1 MSDKG
6 KSVLILGGCGFI
18 GRNLVKYLVDNK
30 LASKIRVADK
40 NLPATSYLS
49 SEHKAAFDEKI
60 VEFMQADLTREA
72 HVNKVFKEKDAKFD
86 YVVNLCG
93 ETRFGLAEEEYKKKC
108 LEPAQLA
115 GKVAA
120 ELKVEKF
127 VEISTAQIYSADKK
141 PSNEDGKVAPWTILA
156 KYRLEAET
164 ELKKISGLPLVIL
177 RPVTVYGPGDMT
189 GITPRIVCAAVY
201 QDRNEKMK
209 FLWDK
214 ALKLNSVHVVDVCGA
229 IWAAL
234 SKGKSG
240 SVYNLADQTDL
251 DQGTLNGLLGEVFEI
266 KVDFLGSMLSNLAKM
281 QLSAVAEEANDK
293 HVPGWTKLCQKH
305 KILNTPL
312 SPYIDKELLSNNNL
326 SVDGEKI
333 TKELGY
339 KYVHPKFTK
348 ELIQAVVESFVAQ
361 GIFPPVLG
369 KGAGSG
375 SSASESE
382 SEGTS

>member
-1 MSDKG
+1 MSSDSK

-30 LASKIRVADK
+30 LASFIRIADK
-40 NLPATSYLS
+40 NLPATSYLNA
-49 SEHKAAFDEKI
+49 EHKKAFDEKI
-60 VEFMQADLTREA
+60 VEFVQTDLTREA
-72 HVNKVFKEKDAKFD
+72 HVNKAFKDKDTKFQ

-93 ETRFGLAEEEYKKKC
+93 ETRFGLSEEEYKKKC

-120 ELKVEKF
+120 EVKVEKF
-127 VEISTAQIYSADKK
+127 VEVSTAQIYSPDKK
-141 PSNEDGKVAPWTILA
+141 PSFEDGKLAPWTVLA
-156 KYRLEAET
+156 KYRLDAEE
-164 ELKKISGLPLVIL
+164 ELKKVSGLPLVIL

-201 QDRNEKMK
+201 QDKKEKMK

-214 ALKLNSVHVVDVCGA
+214 DLKLNSVHVLDVCGA

-234 SKGKSG
+234 TKGKSG
-240 SVYNLADQTDL
+240 SVYNVADQSDL
-251 DQGTLNGLLGEVFEI
+251 DQGTLNGLLGQVFGI

-281 QLSAVAEEANDK
+281 QLSAVAEDANDK

-326 SVDGEKI
+326 CVDGTKI
-333 TKELGY
+333 AKDLDY

-348 ELIQAVVESFVAQ
+348 ELIQAVVESYVAQ
-361 GIFPPVLG
+361 GVFPPVIG
-369 KGAGSG
+369 KDGGST
-375 SSASESE
+375 APDTETTES
-382 SEGTS
+382 

>member
-1 MSDKG
+1 MSDSK
-6 KSVLILGGCGFI
+6 KSVLVLGGCGFI
-18 GRNLVKYLVDNK
+18 GRNFVKYLVEHK

-49 SEHKAAFDEKI
+49 PEHKKAFDEKI
-60 VEFMQADLTREA
+60 VEFMQADLTRETF
-72 HVNKVFKEKDAKFD
+72 VNKVFKLDSDAKFD

-93 ETRFGLAEEEYKKKC
+93 ETRFGLSEDEYKKKC

-120 ELKVEKF
+120 EQKVEKF
-127 VEISTAQIYSADKK
+127 VEVSTAQVYSADKK
-141 PSNEDGKVAPWTILA
+141 PSGEDGKLAPWTTLA

-164 ELKKISGLPLVIL
+164 ELKKVSGLPLVIL
-177 RPVTVYGPGDMT
+177 RPAIVYGSGDMT

-201 QDRNEKMK
+201 QDRKEKMK

-214 ALKLNSVHVVDVCGA
+214 SLKLNVVHIDDVCAA
-229 IWAAL
+229 IWTAL
-234 SKGKSG
+234 TKAKAG
-240 SVYNLADQTDL
+240 SVYNLADQSDL
-251 DQGTLNGLLGEVFEI
+251 DQGTLNGLLGEVFDI
-266 KVDFLGSMLSNLAKM
+266 KVDFLGSVLSNLAKM
-281 QLSAVAEEANDK
+281 QLTAVAEEANDK

-326 SVDGEKI
+326 SVDGSKFIKELDFKYSHPKL
-333 TKELGY
+333 TKEL
-339 KYVHPKFTK
+339 V
-348 ELIQAVVESFVAQ
+348 QAVVESFVAQ

-369 KGAGSG
+369 
-375 SSASESE
+375 AS
-382 SEGTS
+382 GTSSTTDSEDTSSS